1 MPLVSV
7 PELQVRAATP
17 FVLIGGMLGTL
28 NAMAS
33 EDIQSID
40 VLKDGSTTAVYGT
53 RGTNGVILITTSR
66 HQAHH

>member
-1 MPLVSV
+1 MPLIFV

-28 NAMAS
+28 NTVAS

-40 VLKDGSTTAVYGT
+40 VLKDGSTTAIYGT
-53 RGTNGVILITTSR
+53 RGTNGVILNTTI
-66 HQAHH
+66 

>member
-28 NAMAS
+28 NAVAP

-40 VLKDGSTTAVYGT
+40 VLKDGSTTAIYGT
-53 RGTNGVILITTSR
+53 
-66 HQAHH
+66 

>member
-28 NAMAS
+28 NTVAP
-33 EDIQSID
+33 EGIQSID
-40 VLKDGSTTAVYGT
+40 VLKDGLTTAIYGT
-53 RGTNGVILITTSR
+53 RGTNGIILITTSR